1 MCHLINNNAHGPFL
15 VVCPL
20 SVLSNWIKEFEK
32 FAPLVPVLMYHGT
45 PTERAELRET
55 KMREE
60 LLNLPLAKKK
70 AIPGGTGRLP
80 VFPVV
85 RCYGHLR
92 PGRLALRVRSRA
104 DLYDV

>member
-20 SVLSNWIKEFEK
+20 SVLSNWIKEFQK

-45 PTERAELRET
+45 PAERAELRET
-55 KMREE
+55 KMKEE

-85 RCYGHLR
+85 RFRGHLR
-92 PGRLALRVRSRA
+92 VCRLALTVRLYA